1 MLEEDLML
9 GAVLFLEEMQ
19 IDGLIED
26 MLEGLLGLGGF
37 SHDALERT
45 TVEVVAEQAQAPVIT
60 GLV

>member
-1 MLEEDLML
+1 ML